1 MTEKIKLETIM
12 KNAKIACLINHANDV
27 LAQIGYTEHGRR
39 HVGYVS
45 KIAAEILEQLG
56 YDERT
61 VELAAIAGW
70 VHDIGNS
77 INRKHHGM
85 NGAQLLFPLLTEIGM
100 EIKEIA
106 IIMTAVGNHEEETG
120 TPVDAVSSAV
130 IIADKSDAHRT
141 RVRHGKYDPFDIHD
155 RVNYSIKQNKVHV
168 LVEEKIINYE
178 MSMDSTSSVMDYMQ
192 IFLTRMIMCEQ
203 AAEFLGCSF
212 NIVING
218 SVINNTKYIAS
229 P

>member
-1 MTEKIKLETIM
+1 MANNITLENVR
-12 KNAKIACLINHANDV
+12 KNKKIACLINHANDM

-45 KIAAEILEQLG
+45 KIASDILKQLS
-56 YDERT
+56 YDQRT
-61 VELAAIAGW
+61 IELAAIAGW

-85 NGAQLLFPLLTEIGM
+85 NGAQLLYPLLTEMGFDI
-100 EIKEIA
+100 EEIA
-106 IIMTAVGNHEEETG
+106 TLMSAVGNHEEETG
-120 TPVDAVSSAV
+120 WPVSPISAAI

-141 RVRHGKYDPFDIHD
+141 RVRSGKYDPFDIHD
-155 RVNYSIKQNKVHV
+155 RVNYSIKENKVHV
-168 LVEEKIINYE
+168 LEDEKIINYE
-178 MSMDSTSSVMDYMQ
+178 MTMDSSSSVMEYMQ
-192 IFLTRMIMCEQ
+192 IFLSRMIMCEN

-218 SVINNTKYIAS
+218 SVINNNIK
-229 P
+229 